1 MIVKSLWI
9 RRKYDPS
16 VPELLTAWDE
26 YSIEEN
32 PDGFEADVE
41 QALDK
46 IGSDLMSYRVIDL
59 VVYTPAILNAFE
71 PVQVAAKP
79 LAADDAREI
88 KL

>member
-26 YSIEEN
+26 YSIDEN
-32 PDGFEADVE
+32 RDGFEADVE
-41 QALDK
+41 QSLNK
-46 IGSDLMSYRVIDL
+46 VGSDLLDYRIIDL
-59 VVYTPAILNAFE
+59 VVFSESIREAFN

-79 LAADDAREI
+79 QL
-88 KL
+88 